1 MNRRSGRETT
11 NPKIA
16 VVIPCYR
23 VEAHIRDVIGNMP
36 AFVWKIIIVDDC
48 SPDNT
53 AHVVSAMA
61 DPRIVLVRH
70 EMNQGVGGAMVTGYK
85 KALELGAQIVVKM
98 DGDDQMDPA
107 CLPDLVGP
115 LLERKA
121 DYTKGNRW
129 GHSECLTNMP
139 LVRRWGNLGLS
150 FLSKFASGYW
160 TIFDP
165 CNGYT
170 AIRAEVLR
178 QLPLERIAR
187 NYFFEISMLVQL
199 NILGAVVRDVRMPA
213 RYGTEVSSLRVSR
226 ILVQFPRKLL
236 LATAA
241 RIWQRYFINDFSPV
255 TLFLLM
261 GLSLL
266 GFGVVDGVYGWL
278 RSAATGLPATAG
290 QVMIATMPVLV
301 GFQLLLQ
308 ALNLDITSQ
317 PSKALSRRQRKVL
330 RLRLEGTT
338 DKRQAAA

>member
-121 DYTKGNRW
+121 DY
-129 GHSECLTNMP
+129 
-139 LVRRWGNLGLS
+139 
-150 FLSKFASGYW
+150 
-160 TIFDP
+160 
-165 CNGYT
+165 
-170 AIRAEVLR
+170 
-178 QLPLERIAR
+178 
-187 NYFFEISMLVQL
+187 
-199 NILGAVVRDVRMPA
+199 
-213 RYGTEVSSLRVSR
+213 
-226 ILVQFPRKLL
+226 
-236 LATAA
+236 
-241 RIWQRYFINDFSPV
+241 
-255 TLFLLM
+255 
-261 GLSLL
+261 
-266 GFGVVDGVYGWL
+266 
-278 RSAATGLPATAG
+278 
-290 QVMIATMPVLV
+290 
-301 GFQLLLQ
+301 
-308 ALNLDITSQ
+308 
-317 PSKALSRRQRKVL
+317 
-330 RLRLEGTT
+330 
-338 DKRQAAA
+338 